1 MNAKRYLAASAAVFV
16 VAEILEYV
24 IHELLLASTYAS
36 LQQLWRPDMESKMWM
51 YPVVDAIWS
60 LLFVCIFTKGYEGRG
75 IMEGVRFGV
84 LIGLFTSIP
93 MAFGTYAMMPIPGS
107 LAWQWFIFT
116 LVETILLGIVAAAV
130 YRPREPSAAAGAA

>member
-1 MNAKRYLAASAAVFV
+1 
-16 VAEILEYV
+16 
-24 IHELLLASTYAS
+24 
-36 LQQLWRPDMESKMWM
+36 
-51 YPVVDAIWS
+51 
-60 LLFVCIFTKGYEGRG
+60 
-75 IMEGVRFGV
+75 MEGVRFGV

-130 YRPREPSAAAGAA
+130 YRPREPSAGAA